1 MDPGPNYTLGPTFN
15 DAEILPWVIEEHVT
29 CRYHHWTLGGS
40 RGTHWLRNLVPQTI
54 TEVDPGPNYT
64 LGPTFNDAE
73 ILPWVI
79 EEHVTCWYHHWTLG
93 GSRGTH
99 WLRNLVPQTIT
110 EVDPG
115 PNYTLGPTFNDAE
128 ILPWVIEEHVTCWY
142 HHWTLGGSR
151 GTHWLRN
158 LVPQTITEVDPG
170 PNYTLG
176 PTFNDAEILP
186 WVIEEH
192 VTCWY
197 HHWTLGGSRGTHWL
211 RNLVPQTITE
221 VDPGPNYTLG
231 PTFNDAEILPWVI
244 EEHVTCR
251 YHHWTLGGSRGTH
264 WLRNLVPQ
272 TITEVD
278 PGPNYTLGPT
288 FNDAE
293 ILPWVIEEHV
303 TCWYHHWTLGGSRGT
318 HWLRNLV
325 PQTITEVNPSPNY
338 TLGPTFNDAE
348 ILPWVIEEHVTC
360 WYHHWTLGGSRGTH
374 WLRNMVPQ
382 TITEVDPGPNYTLGP
397 TFNDAEILPW
407 VIEEHVTC
415 WYHHWT
421 LGGSRGTHWLRNLVP
436 QTITEVDPGPNYT
449 LGPTFNDAEILPWV
463 IEEHVTCWYHH
474 WTLGGSRGTHWL
486 RNLVPQTITEVD
498 PGPNYTLGPTFND
511 AEILPWV
518 IEEHVTCWYHHWT
531 LGGSRGTHW
540 LRNLVPQTITEVD
553 PGPNYTLGPTFN
565 DAEILPWVIEE
576 HVTCWYH
583 HWTLGGSRGTH
594 WLRNLVP
601 QTITE
606 VDPGPNYTLGP
617 TFNDAEI
624 LPWVIEEHVTCW
636 YHHWTLGGSRGTH
649 WLRNLVPQTITEVD
663 PGPNYTLGP
672 TFNDAEILPWVIEEH
687 VTCRYHHWTLG
698 GSRGTHWLRNL
709 VPQTITEVD
718 PGPNYTLGP
727 TFNDAEILPWVIEEH
742 VTCWYHH
749 WTLGG
754 SRGTHWLRNLVPQTI
769 TEVDPGPNYTL
780 GPTFNDAEILPWVIE
795 EHVTCWYHHW
805 TLGGSRGTHW
815 LRNLVPQTITE
826 VNPGP
831 NYTLG
836 PTFNDAEI
844 LPWVIEEH
852 VTCWYHHWTL
862 GGSRGT
868 HWLRNLVPQTITEV
882 DPGPNYTLGPTFND
896 AEILPWV
903 IEEHVTC
910 RYHHWTLGGSRG
922 THWLRNLVPQTITE
936 VDPGPNY
943 TLGPTFNDAEI
954 LPWVIEEHVTC
965 WYHHWT
971 LGGSRG
977 THWLRNLVPQ
987 TITEVNPSP
996 NYTLGPTFN
1005 DAEILPWV
1013 IEEHVTCWYHHWT
1026 LGGSRGT
1033 HWLRNLVPQTITEVD
1048 PGPNYTL
1055 GQLSMMQKSSLG

>member
-1 MDPGPNYTLGPTFN
+1 MDPGPNYTLGPIFN

-29 CRYHHWTLGGS
+29 CWYHHWILGGS

-231 PTFNDAEILPWVI
+231 PIFNDAEIL
-244 EEHVTCR
+244 R
-251 YHHWTLGGSRGTH
+251 
-264 WLRNLVPQ
+264 
-272 TITEVD
+272 
-278 PGPNYTLGPT
+278 
-288 FNDAE
+288 
-293 ILPWVIEEHV
+293 
-303 TCWYHHWTLGGSRGT
+303 
-318 HWLRNLV
+318 
-325 PQTITEVNPSPNY
+325 
-338 TLGPTFNDAE
+338 
-348 ILPWVIEEHVTC
+348 
-360 WYHHWTLGGSRGTH
+360 
-374 WLRNMVPQ
+374 
-382 TITEVDPGPNYTLGP
+382 
-397 TFNDAEILPW
+397 W

-553 PGPNYTLGPTFN
+553 PGPNYTLLPTFN
-565 DAEILPWVIEE
+565 DAEILRWVIEE

-672 TFNDAEILPWVIEEH
+672 TFNDAEIVPWVIKEH
-687 VTCRYHHWTLG
+687 LTCVYHHWTLG
-698 GSRGTHWLRNL
+698 GSTEPHW
-709 VPQTITEVD
+709 
-718 PGPNYTLGP
+718 
-727 TFNDAEILPWVIEEH
+727 
-742 VTCWYHH
+742 
-749 WTLGG
+749 
-754 SRGTHWLRNLVPQTI
+754 
-769 TEVDPGPNYTL
+769 
-780 GPTFNDAEILPWVIE
+780 
-795 EHVTCWYHHW
+795 
-805 TLGGSRGTHW
+805 
-815 LRNLVPQTITE
+815 
-826 VNPGP
+826 
-831 NYTLG
+831 
-836 PTFNDAEI
+836 
-844 LPWVIEEH
+844 
-852 VTCWYHHWTL
+852 
-862 GGSRGT
+862 
-868 HWLRNLVPQTITEV
+868 
-882 DPGPNYTLGPTFND
+882 
-896 AEILPWV
+896 
-903 IEEHVTC
+903 
-910 RYHHWTLGGSRG
+910 
-922 THWLRNLVPQTITE
+922 
-936 VDPGPNY
+936 
-943 TLGPTFNDAEI
+943 
-954 LPWVIEEHVTC
+954 
-965 WYHHWT
+965 
-971 LGGSRG
+971 
-977 THWLRNLVPQ
+977 
-987 TITEVNPSP
+987 
-996 NYTLGPTFN
+996 
-1005 DAEILPWV
+1005 
-1013 IEEHVTCWYHHWT
+1013 
-1026 LGGSRGT
+1026 
-1033 HWLRNLVPQTITEVD
+1033 
-1048 PGPNYTL
+1048 
-1055 GQLSMMQKSSLG
+1055 